1 MPSWLAVLH
10 HETAEEHVLLADA
23 VPPDRALRLRVL
35 LTAKL
40 VFRVRIFMLAARLMV
55 PGLSALAPPA
65 PALVRTTLA
74 SWSAP
79 VASLSRGVLPAA
91 DFGLN
96 PLRFSLP
103 WVPGGPEWI
112 LRPLGG
118 FANEETY

>member
-79 VASLSRGVLPAA
+79 VVSLSRVLPAA
-91 DFGLN
+91 EFGN
-96 PLRFSLP
+96 
-103 WVPGGPEWI
+103 V
-112 LRPLGG
+112 
-118 FANEETY
+118 